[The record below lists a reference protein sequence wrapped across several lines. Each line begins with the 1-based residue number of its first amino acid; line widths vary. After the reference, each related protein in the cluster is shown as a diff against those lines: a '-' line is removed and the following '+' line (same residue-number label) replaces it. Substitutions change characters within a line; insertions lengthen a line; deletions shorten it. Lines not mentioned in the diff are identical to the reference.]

1 MADFSKED
9 IIVVTGAS
17 SGIGRALALKLNE
30 QGASVIGVGRS
41 LERLE
46 ETKKMATN
54 KTCFYVEQK
63 DLTEEVESLP
73 DYIKSLKEKYGKF
86 KGLACVAGIDKA
98 CTLQMLNKKDID
110 DVFLINYTV
119 PMLLTKGFA
128 DKRNNVGEG
137 ANILFIASIAG
148 VYPDKGQ
155 IIYGASKAALIAATT
170 AISKETA
177 LRKIR
182 CNCISPAWVETEMY
196 KRQKESIGAS
206 TENYALGIGQPED
219 VANLGAFLM
228 SEKARWITATNH
240 ILGGGNTDGKYV

>member
-1 MADFSKED
+1 MKLFSDND
-9 IIVVTGAS
+9 IIIVTGAS
-17 SGIGRALALKLNE
+17 SGIGRALALELNR
-30 QGASVIGVGRS
+30 QGAKVIAIARS
-41 LERLE
+41 LEKLHN
-46 ETKKMATN
+46 TKLAADYPQN
-54 KTCFYVEQK
+54 IFIEQK
-63 DLTEEVESLP
+63 DLTQNVESLP
-73 DYIKSLKEKYGKF
+73 EYVKTLKDKYGKF
-86 KGLACVAGIDKA
+86 KGLACVAGIDKV
-98 CTLQMLNKKDID
+98 CTIQMLNKKDID

-128 DKRNNVGEG
+128 DRRNNIGEG

-196 KRQKESIGAS
+196 KKQKESIGAS
-206 TENYALGIGQPED
+206 TEQYALGIGQPED
-219 VANLGAFLM
+219 IANLGTFLM
-228 SEKARWITATNH
+228 SDKARWITATNN
-240 ILGGGNTDGKYV
+240 ILGGGVTNGKYV

>member
-1 MADFSKED
+1 MEFTKED
-9 IIVVTGAS
+9 NIIVTGAS

-30 QGASVIGVGRS
+30 QGATIIAIGRS
-41 LERLE
+41 KERLL
-46 ETKKMATN
+46 ETKDKA
-54 KTCFYVEQK
+54 KFQEQFYIEQK
-63 DLTEEVESLP
+63 NLIEDVDNLP

-86 KGLACVAGIDKA
+86 KGLACVAGIDKV
-98 CTLQMLNKKDID
+98 CTIQMLNKKDID

-119 PMLLTKGFA
+119 PMLLTKGFT

-177 LRKIR
+177 LKKIR
-182 CNCISPAWVETEMY
+182 CNCISPAWVETPMFQ
-196 KRQKESIGAS
+196 KQKETIGVS
-206 TENYALGIGQPED
+206 TEQYALGIGKPIDIAE
-219 VANLGAFLM
+219 LGVFLM
-228 SEKARWITATNH
+228 SDKARWITATNT
-240 ILGGGNTDGKYV
+240 ILGGG